1 MGTQFTTTTSSSAS
15 ASSGVGITSMGS
27 GSSRPPIP
35 SSSNNSSFRPAAN
48 VPPFSSSSSSS
59 DERRQDRGGG
69 GGGMATENDM
79 DDDDDY
85 PSNGP
90 TTPAVQHYYHS
101 SSSAAATTAAA
112 AAGGSSSTSSSKPY
126 FKPANSILKSSSF
139 DLSSVSAPHFVQ
151 QQHPTSAFH
160 HQPGFLPSVT
170 KPPSNAAAIA
180 NMENGSPISPAMM
193 IGGDHEPLLLPP
205 PEQKARQE
213 HLEWLR
219 QLNERAAQAAA
230 SYGAPAP
237 TTSTNSTPH
246 HGMPHHQ
253 QPHHHTTQQ
262 QQPVPHPQQ
271 QQAATLPG
279 FPAGVTLHPTA
290 AAALASGN
298 PLFFTHAAAF
308 LRQRAS
314 SPVETEEKRAKR
326 LERNRESAR
335 KSRRRKK
342 ERLSNLEEKV
352 NKLHGLIEAE
362 RRVQIGFMED
372 VLVDYGKERILQLKE
387 DYVTQEGD
395 VYRDERLGNELG
407 YLLIEMMEPPIRKEI
422 IEFQYTTLNQYMLP
436 RYQKFLLWLALHPE
450 SYFLAG
456 KEEHAKREAEQ
467 DLPRPTSGKVSSKQ
481 IGDELT
487 NGRKLSDGRF
497 IPPPPVPTYSH
508 LIQHSDTVE
517 PQSNSIAHAPDA
529 ARMWPLTCFELS
541 ISVDQEERF
550 LQALKRY
557 VRSNFLHVITI
568 HYIVYVFLYS

>member
-1 MGTQFTTTTSSSAS
+1 VTTEDT
-15 ASSGVGITSMGS
+15 
-27 GSSRPPIP
+27 
-35 SSSNNSSFRPAAN
+35 
-48 VPPFSSSSSSS
+48 
-59 DERRQDRGGG
+59 D
-69 GGGMATENDM
+69 NDI
-79 DDDDDY
+79 DDDDY
-85 PSNGP
+85 TSNAP
-90 TTPAVQHYYHS
+90 PPTPAVQHYYHS
-101 SSSAAATTAAA
+101 SSSLSSSTA
-112 AAGGSSSTSSSKPY
+112 AAGGGGTSSTSNSKPY

-139 DLSSVSAPHFVQ
+139 DQSSASSAPHFALQHQ
-151 QQHPTSAFH
+151 QQQQQQQQQSHHHPSSALFFH
-160 HQPGFLPSVT
+160 HQPGFLPSVV
-170 KPPSNAAAIA
+170 KPSGAAMIA
-180 NMENGSPISPAMM
+180 MENGSPISPAMM

-205 PEQKARQE
+205 PEQRASHE

-230 SYGAPAP
+230 SYGAPVPP
-237 TTSTNSTPH
+237 TTSTTTTH
-246 HGMPHHQ
+246 HNI
-253 QPHHHTTQQ
+253 
-262 QQPVPHPQQ
+262 PQQ
-271 QQAATLPG
+271 QQQQQQQSHHHTQHQQQTAVPG
-279 FPAGVTLHPTA
+279 FPAGVALHPTA

-352 NKLHGLIEAE
+352 NKLHGLIETE
-362 RRVQIGFMED
+362 RRIHIDSMED
-372 VLVDYGKERILQLKE
+372 VLSNFGKERILQLKE
-387 DYVTQEGD
+387 DYVMQEGD
-395 VYRDERLGNELG
+395 ETRDERLGNELG
-407 YLLIEMMEPPIRKEI
+407 YLLIEMMEPPIRKDV

-456 KEEHAKREAEQ
+456 KEEHAKREAEYN
-467 DLPRPTSGKVSSKQ
+467 LPRPTPGKVSSKQ

-497 IPPPPVPTYSH
+497 VPPPPVPTYPH
-508 LIQHSDTVE
+508 LVQDSDTVE

-557 VRSNFLHVITI
+557 VQFTISYRGLRI
-568 HYIVYVFLYS
+568 HYYQKIHLIFLFYLLHPSLQQQSPTV